1 MFDHDGKFNDDDGI
15 GEAQVPLWEP
25 YTDLSRETMKMV
37 NLERLSKDKNMK
49 PLLKMRRPTERT
61 TVGSVSGRNS
71 VSSSTTSTFE
81 RHHSKGSLIEQHR
94 VSEQH
99 QTWSSGQQSR
109 RSRSRSRSGSRS
121 RSKSKSSSSSSS
133 SSSSGSSSPSRRLT
147 SSGGLSLRE
156 LNDRLERYIQHVSLT
171 PESNVTHIYRETVR

>member
-25 YTDLSRETMKMV
+25 YTDLSRETEKMV
-37 NLERLSKDKNMK
+37 NLDRLSKDKNMK

-61 TVGSVSGRNS
+61 TVGSMSGRNS
-71 VSSSTTSTFE
+71 VSSSATSTFE
-81 RHHSKGSLIEQHR
+81 RHHSRGSLIEQHR
-94 VSEQH
+94 VSEQ

-109 RSRSRSRSGSRS
+109 RSRSRS
-121 RSKSKSSSSSSS
+121 KSSSSS
-133 SSSSGSSSPSRRLT
+133 SSSSGSSSPARRLT

-156 LNDRLERYIQHVSLT
+156 LNDRLERYIQQVSLT
-171 PESNVTHIYRETVR
+171 PESNVTHIFRETVR